1 MTYRTLTL
9 PLLGIILFFAAYLA
23 WPKMDDS
30 KAPLQQKLV
39 SMPTATP
46 HREKAEPKKETK
58 TKKIPVRFG
67 LKASFIDPNTNK

>member
-1 MTYRTLTL
+1 
-9 PLLGIILFFAAYLA
+9 
-23 WPKMDDS
+23 MDDS